1 MNYKKIILVLST
13 FILFACSNNVSNNQ
27 NNSSSTSENGSST
40 SVSTSYDVT
49 SEHNY
54 LLKSN
59 VNNVFTYECE
69 HCNKQVSIAYS
80 SGTLN
85 CFNLEKQT
93 LTFSNLTE
101 ETIFSITGEF
111 YGNIVIDATDYKF
124 ELELNGLNL
133 ITDESTP
140 ISIISGDKVTLSSK
154 KSTTN
159 YINDLRSENVDA
171 GIYSTCD
178 LSIQG
183 KGDLVIES
191 TNKGIH
197 TKKDLKIKN
206 VNLSVTSSD
215 TALKG
220 NDSVTIESGTIKL
233 ISKTSDGIKTSNSDV
248 SSKGNQRGNI
258 SILGGS
264 VDICSACDGIDAS
277 YNVNIEGETTL
288 NIFTDKYS
296 SYSEEVTSTSE
307 GTYYIRS
314 SSTNYK
320 YSIKYITDE
329 KEIFYNSSTYERVDN
344 FRNSYYYYPIKKPSS
359 FSKMVLYVYTN
370 QNQGQDSD
378 YYFASDTLTN
388 NTNYD
393 TLAFNHNRVEWT
405 NKQTSRPGGGFDEG
419 NKDKGDH
426 STKGI
431 KASNEIY
438 ILNGDINIKSYDDS
452 IHVYNDDILENG
464 NSALGNVN
472 IQGGNISLYS
482 NDDGIHADNKVT
494 IDNGTINITNS
505 YEGIEGAFVEIKDG
519 TISVVS
525 SDDGI
530 NGASTIGES
539 IIIGGGTI
547 YVLSGGDG
555 VDSNSRSSYDGILF
569 NGGKSVIISYGQSD
583 SSIDTENGYKY
594 TGGYVLGIGLSGG
607 MSNESLNS
615 SPSFNSIGKNVRL
628 NLQVNNIL
636 IVENIVE
643 VKMSKAMNASV
654 VYLNSN
660 NVNIS
665 TGSST
670 NTFDNNG
677 VNWLV

>member
-1 MNYKKIILVLST
+1 MKKICFNVKEDGFYGTYWSLKEKTEYAFIACIGDDANDYLACTVVKWLHKQGFNVLTMSP
-13 FILFACSNNVSNNQ
+13 NKKDY
-27 NNSSSTSENGSST
+27 GH
-40 SVSTSYDVT
+40 
-49 SEHNY
+49 HNY
-54 LLKSN
+54 PLERIEMAIHYLKNYGNSKICIIGAS
-59 VNNVFTYECE
+59 TT
-69 HCNKQVSIAYS
+69 
-80 SGTLN
+80 GTLA
-85 CFNLEKQT
+85 
-93 LTFSNLTE
+93 LTVASMFKDISLT
-101 ETIFSITGEF
+101 I
-111 YGNIVIDATDYKF
+111 A
-124 ELELNGLNL
+124 L
-133 ITDESTP
+133 TP
-140 ISIISGDKVTLSSK
+140 SDFIWQGFK
-154 KSTTN
+154 
-159 YINDLRSENVDA
+159 
-171 GIYSTCD
+171 
-178 LSIQG
+178 QG
-183 KGDLVIES
+183 K
-191 TNKGIH
+191 
-197 TKKDLKIKN
+197 KDGCKEWPIKN
-206 VNLSVTSSD
+206 ESLFSYH
-215 TALKG
+215 G
-220 NDSVTIESGTIKL
+220 NPLPYMEFCYQHPEYWHVI
-233 ISKTSDGIKTSNSDV
+233 
-248 SSKGNQRGNI
+248 
-258 SILGGS
+258 
-264 VDICSACDGIDAS
+264 
-277 YNVNIEGETTL
+277 
-288 NIFTDKYS
+288 
-296 SYSEEVTSTSE
+296 
-307 GTYYIRS
+307 
-314 SSTNYK
+314 
-320 YSIKYITDE
+320 E

-344 FRNSYYYYPIKKPSS
+344 FRNSYYYYTIKKPSS

-393 TLAFNHNRVEWT
+393 TLIFNNNRVEWT

-464 NSALGNVN
+464 NSALGNFN